1 MSAYS
6 SNDPASRSIA
16 YLNGLLRRLVD
27 IFVSLLLF
35 FPGCGIVF
43 LMAVA
48 IRLESRGNPFFA
60 QIRVGRNGKAFRLWK
75 MRTLYADKFV
85 ILDRD
90 AELKSDSDRIT
101 RVGRWLRRTKLDEI
115 PQLLNVLVGH
125 MSLIGPRPDIP
136 QQVATYR
143 ETQRERLLVRPGL
156 TGIAQVSG
164 NTEHSWDKR
173 IEMDRWYISNA
184 SPLLDAKILWWT
196 IGAIFSGEDGNADP
210 SGAVAATS
218 DPNIRQ
224 QSPQRI

>member
-1 MSAYS
+1 
-6 SNDPASRSIA
+6 
-16 YLNGLLRRLVD
+16 
-27 IFVSLLLF
+27 
-35 FPGCGIVF
+35 
-43 LMAVA
+43 MAVA